1 MSRNRRIAPPAL
13 IAVLALLAPS
23 VAESADAPAWLEDA
37 ARIERSPIERNAP
50 AVILHDEQRITVT
63 ADGRVTTRRF
73 YAVRVQTR
81 AGAEAAAV
89 REVYLKGGG
98 DVRTIRA
105 WILAD
110 GRTTQISSSEI
121 LDVGVVSNDL
131 FNEVRAKVVNAPDT
145 ISPGTIFGAET
156 ETTDR
161 TVFTQFEW
169 PVQEEWP
176 VRRFR
181 RLLTLPSGWDARTVT
196 FNHSPI
202 EPQHT
207 ASTWTWSAD
216 DLAAPPQEPA
226 GPPVSGLVPRIAV
239 TYSEGPSSPTAFTTW
254 ESVSSWLSTLQ
265 DSPAAGAAALTAKAR
280 ELTASA
286 ATPLDR
292 IAAIGRYV
300 QKVQYISIQT
310 GLGRGGGYKP
320 HPAADVL
327 AKNYG
332 DCKDKA
338 NLMRA
343 LLGSIGISAHLVAIY
358 SGDPFYVRPEW
369 PSPQQ
374 FNHAI
379 VAVDVAP
386 DTRLAAT
393 ATVPKLGTLLLFDP
407 TDEQTPVG
415 QLPLYLQNS
424 YGLVVMPKGGDLIK
438 APFAPPDTNVS
449 IRVVK
454 ASVARDGLL
463 KATITETSGGD
474 AASRERWI
482 FTSLPR
488 EAYTRRLEG
497 ELRRQIPGAVF
508 TLGNARED
516 TANNLFERTVQLEA
530 RGFAQ
535 VLQNRLLLVRAPI
548 SGRGALPSLTT
559 TERQTPVVLDAL
571 EERDHFELEI
581 PAGATVD
588 EMPKP
593 IAREGAF
600 GRFAVEWKSQGGTI
614 VRDLSLRINRDNVPP
629 ERYQDLRSFL
639 DAFLEAEGR
648 PIVLARP

>member
-1 MSRNRRIAPPAL
+1 VTA
-13 IAVLALLAPS
+13 LALLAPA

-37 ARIERSPIERNAP
+37 ARIERSPLERNAP
-50 AVILHDEQRITVT
+50 AVILHDEQRISVT

-81 AGAEAAAV
+81 AGAEAAGI
-89 REVYLKGGG
+89 REVYLKGTGE
-98 DVRTIRA
+98 VRSIRA
-105 WILAD
+105 WILSD
-110 GRTTQISSSEI
+110 GRATQMSSSEI
-121 LDVGVVSNDL
+121 VDVALVSNDL
-131 FNEVRAKVVNAPDT
+131 YNEVRAKVVNAPET
-145 ISPGTIFGAET
+145 VPPGTIFGAET
-156 ETTDR
+156 ETIDR

-181 RLLTLPSGWDARTVT
+181 RVLTLPTGWDARTVT
-196 FNHSPI
+196 FNHAPI
-202 EPQHT
+202 EPQR
-207 ASTWTWSAD
+207 ASTSWTWSAD

-226 GPPVSGLVPRIAV
+226 GPQVSGLVPRIAV
-239 TYSEGPSSPTAFTTW
+239 TYSEGAASPTAFATW

-265 DSPAAGAAALTAKAR
+265 DSPTAGAAALTTKAR

-286 ATPLDR
+286 STPLER

-343 LLGSIGISAHLVAIY
+343 LLGSIGMSAHLVAIY

-386 DTRLAAT
+386 DTKLAAAT
-393 ATVPKLGTLLLFDP
+393 TVPKLGTMLLFDP

-438 APFAPPDTNVS
+438 APFAPPETNVS

-463 KATITETSGGD
+463 KATVTESSGGD

-482 FTSLPR
+482 FTSLSR
-488 EAYTRRLEG
+488 DAYTRRLEA

-516 TANNLFERTVQLEA
+516 AANNLFERTVQLEA

-535 VLQNRLLLVRAPI
+535 VLQNRLLLVRAPL
-548 SGRGALPSLTT
+548 SGRGALPSLAAG
-559 TERQTPVVLDAL
+559 ERKTPVVLDAL

-581 PAGATVD
+581 PAGATID
-588 EMPKP
+588 EMPRP
-593 IAREGAF
+593 ITREGAF
-600 GRFAVEWKSQGGTI
+600 GRFSVEWKTQGGI
-614 VRDLSLRINRDNVPP
+614 VVRDLSLRLTRDNVPP
-629 ERYQDLRSFL
+629 ERYNDLRTFL
-639 DAFLEAEGR
+639 DAFLEAEGQ